1 MSQFVSTSA
10 LACGREKPLKPS
22 LIFSPHKQKR
32 FFKKVPSKSLQK
44 KQEQRQ
50 RRKEANVPNPEKSV
64 VTRCTITGTMIGAGC
79 AAVLSYF
86 GLVNI
91 ESVVATVG
99 LGFIGGGAT
108 GLKKQK
114 AVNQSIK
121 RKKWLK
127 NIPTS
132 QND

>member
-1 MSQFVSTSA
+1 
-10 LACGREKPLKPS
+10 
-22 LIFSPHKQKR
+22 
-32 FFKKVPSKSLQK
+32 
-44 KQEQRQ
+44 
-50 RRKEANVPNPEKSV
+50 
-64 VTRCTITGTMIGAGC
+64 MIGAGC